1 MGRELRDKLAIYDEP
16 KLTILKTL
24 YLCSD
29 QPCGCELVTGL
40 EMPKNL
46 LSYHLKILITHGYIE
61 SVRCGRKKH
70 YTIAKNMQP
79 KVKEIL
85 KVLDLI

>member
-1 MGRELRDKLAIYDEP
+1 MGRELAEKLIIYDEP
-16 KLTILKTL
+16 KLTILQAL
-24 YLCSD
+24 YFC
-29 QPCGCELVTGL
+29 QERPCGCDLVKGL

-46 LSYHLKILITHGYIE
+46 LSYHLKILIDLGY
-61 SVRCGRKKH
+61 VKALRKGRKKH
-70 YTIAKNMQP
+70 YSIAKNMEL